1 MRQLMIILLMTVLLT
16 HCTKLEFDGFDPTT
30 ATALRWIDE
39 TMMLNKILKYRKG
52 RAPGD
57 QKCFALNTSGGYIS
71 AKPSIRAFGD
81 PLVRARK
88 AGI

>member
-1 MRQLMIILLMTVLLT
+1 
-16 HCTKLEFDGFDPTT
+16 
-30 ATALRWIDE
+30 
-39 TMMLNKILKYRKG
+39 MMLKKIKYRKG

-57 QKCFALNTSGGYIS
+57 QKRQALNTSGGYIS
-71 AKPSIRAFGD
+71 GLVKHTLSIRAFGD

>member
-1 MRQLMIILLMTVLLT
+1 
-16 HCTKLEFDGFDPTT
+16 
-30 ATALRWIDE
+30 
-39 TMMLNKILKYRKG
+39 MMLNKILQYRKG

-57 QKCFALNTSGGYIS
+57 KKCYALNTSGGYIS
-71 AKPSIRAFGD
+71 VTPSIRAFGD

>member
-1 MRQLMIILLMTVLLT
+1 
-16 HCTKLEFDGFDPTT
+16 
-30 ATALRWIDE
+30 
-39 TMMLNKILKYRKG
+39 MMLNKILQYRKG

-71 AKPSIRAFGD
+71 ATPSIRAFGD